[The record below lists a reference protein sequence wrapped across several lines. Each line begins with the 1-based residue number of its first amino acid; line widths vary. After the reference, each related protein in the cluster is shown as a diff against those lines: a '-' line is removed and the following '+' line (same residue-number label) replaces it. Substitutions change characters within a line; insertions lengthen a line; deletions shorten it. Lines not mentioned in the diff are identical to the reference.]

1 MITLTVNGTDYK
13 LEFRHVTK
21 MGKRAQLH
29 RGSVKAVT
37 TCVITTENWIA
48 IDKSLCTDEDNFS
61 RREGRWRALRKL
73 LDHCG
78 ALKEIRLQLWAAYFA
93 REDGHGP
100 GRIDLQLLAAGDQL
114 LLPVVVRA
122 RTPKLSEAEVEARKA
137 AGAAKR
143 EKRQMA
149 RGAS

>member
-1 MITLTVNGTDYK
+1 MIKLNVNGVEYN

-21 MGKRAQLH
+21 LGKRAQLH

-48 IDKSLCTDEDNFS
+48 IDNSLCTDSDNFS

-78 ALKEIRLQLWAAYFA
+78 ALKEIRLALWAAYLA
-93 REDGHGP
+93 LDPGIPRDGYVED
-100 GRIDLQLLAAGDQL
+100 DKL
-114 LLPVVVRA
+114 LLPVIIRA
-122 RTPKLSEAEVEARKA
+122 RTPKLSEAEVEARRA
-137 AGAAKR
+137 AGAGKR
-143 EKRQMA
+143 EQRQLA
-149 RGAS
+149 RGA